1 VDQEGDSVSSYT
13 KDPMVAISVQSYLV
27 QVWSYSLDCRSA
39 ALWGI
44 WGGHVLIWIRTTDSG
59 LPGLY
64 CGLYSWTACI
74 FNIVERRESGPEP
87 PRNASSVVLAR
98 AGTGTRR
105 ASAIGESDPGM
116 RCERSASS
124 EESRLCYTLLL

>member
-1 VDQEGDSVSSYT
+1 MLWVRRANSLNNYT
-13 KDPMVAISVQSYLV
+13 KDCMVAISVQSYLV
-27 QVWSYSLDCRSA
+27 QVWSYSLDCRA
-39 ALWGI
+39 PHC
-44 WGGHVLIWIRTTDSG
+44 GGSG
-59 LPGLY
+59 EGMY
-64 CGLYSWTACI
+64 RFGCGPQTPACRACCSWTACI
-74 FNIVERRESGPEP
+74 FTIVERRESGPEP

-105 ASAIGESDPGM
+105 ASAIGESDPSM